1 MPRVSSSQLLAP
13 LLRRRRSRVEEQA
26 SAARTGASAAEVA
39 HLRSEGVSGE
49 GLDATAA
56 AFFDVDNTLMQGASL
71 FHFARGMARRKFFTS
86 RDLARFAWQ
95 QVVFRVLGSERDL
108 TDTRESALA
117 FIAGREV
124 WQVVSLGEEIY
135 DEIMAQ
141 KIWSGTR
148 ALAEQH
154 LAAGQQVWLVTATPV
169 ELAEIIARRLGLTGA
184 LGTVSEARQG
194 RYTGRLVGEPLHGP
208 AKAEAVRALAE
219 REGFDLS
226 RCAAYS
232 DSVNDLPLLSLV
244 GHPMA
249 VNPDR
254 ELRGAARTAGW
265 PVRDFRRGRQLA
277 LVALPAAA
285 GAGALAG
292 GVVAGT
298 ALRRRRRGGRAPGR
312 LLGAVR
318 RWGAG
323 LLALP
328 WAPAARGWPVGAR
341 GPVRQKKTLR
351 RCISSL

>member
-1 MPRVSSSQLLAP
+1 MPRVTSSQLLAP
-13 LLRRRRSRVEEQA
+13 LLRRRRSRVEEAA

-39 HLRSEGVSGE
+39 AFRSETLAESA
-49 GLDATAA
+49 LDPTAA

-95 QVVFRVLGSERDL
+95 QVVFRVVGSERDM

-124 WQVVSLGEEIY
+124 WQVVSLSEEIY
-135 DEIMAQ
+135 DELMAH

-154 LAAGQQVWLVTATPV
+154 RAAGQQVWLVTATPV
-169 ELAEIIARRLGLTGA
+169 ELAEIIARRLGLSGA
-184 LGTVSEARQG
+184 LGTVSESRDG

-208 AKAEAVRALAE
+208 AKAEAVRALAV

-226 RCAAYS
+226 RCSAYS

-249 VNPDR
+249 INPDR
-254 ELRGAARTAGW
+254 DLRQAAKAAGW
-265 PVRDFRRGRQLA
+265 PVRDFRRGRQAA
-277 LVALPAAA
+277 LVALPTAA
-285 GAGALAG
+285 GVGAAAG
-292 GVVAGT
+292 GVVAGA
-298 ALRRRRRGGRAPGR
+298 ALRRRSLTRGALGRRQARRVLRTVQAWRSPAPNRLRTPARA
-312 LLGAVR
+312 
-318 RWGAG
+318 
-323 LLALP
+323 
-328 WAPAARGWPVGAR
+328 WAPRLWLPRDWRPAAAR
-341 GPVRQKKTLR
+341 
-351 RCISSL
+351 